1 MERGL
6 DMPND
11 NDHPTPRLAHRL
23 GYVVLQVDDLAVAT
37 DMFVSQVQLQVNEKH
52 DDAVYLGS
60 GGAHHWVVLR
70 SDEGV
75 PRGLRTIGFELDDA
89 VSFEQ
94 AEAVLDDAGVPHE
107 RSAAPVAEDRVGQLL
122 RVADPDGFG
131 VELFRGMLAAPW
143 PRAPRWVQLE
153 RVLHT
158 AISVGDLSKSLNFYT
173 QVLGLRESDWIE
185 ETSVFLHATDRYH
198 HSLVLQA
205 RPGPPRVDHLCFQTE
220 SFDDVMRARAIVKKS
235 GYELRDDLLK
245 HAPSGSIGFYFEGIP
260 QGLGI
265 EFCHGHAVVE
275 PGHQPGRFARVLQ
288 AKDVWQPP
296 AEY

>member
-1 MERGL
+1 
-6 DMPND
+6 MPD
-11 NDHPTPRLAHRL
+11 SIDTTPRLVHRL
-23 GYVVLQVDDLAVAT
+23 GYVVLQVDDLRVAT
-37 DMFVSQVQLQVNEKH
+37 DMFAREVQLQVNEKT
-52 DDAVYLGS
+52 DEAVYLGS
-60 GGAHHWVVLR
+60 GADHHWVVLR

-75 PRGLRTIGFELDDA
+75 ARGLRTIGFELDET
-89 VSFEQ
+89 VSFEE
-94 AEAVLDDAGVPHE
+94 AEAVLDAAGVAHQ
-107 RSAAPVAEDRVGQLL
+107 RSGAPVAEDRVGQLL
-122 RVADPDGFG
+122 RLADPDGTT

-158 AISVGDLSKSLNFYT
+158 AIAVGDFKKSLHFYSA
-173 QVLGLRESDWIE
+173 VLGLRESDWIE

-198 HSLVLQA
+198 HSLVLQS

-220 SFDDVMRARAIVKKS
+220 TFDDVMRARAIVKGS

-245 HAPSGSIGFYFEGIP
+245 HAPSGSVGFYFEGLP
-260 QGLGI
+260 EGLGI

-275 PGHQPGRFARVLQ
+275 PDHKAGRFARVPQ

-296 AEY
+296 SDY